1 MYSFLTKHGQTAALG
16 LGVLCIAIFL
26 ITTLSGISSAGYDMS
41 TDLNALPDE
50 AKDGIG
56 FFNPGIGLTVFLVV
70 ACFVLALAFGLLNFV
85 KFPKASMKA
94 AIGLVAIL
102 VIFGILYATSS
113 MESAGKLGMLHDKF
127 SVSEGTSKFISGG
140 IKTTVGLSIVAFFVM
155 IGFEIRNLFK

>member
-41 TDLNALPDE
+41 TDLNALPDD
-50 AKDGIG
+50 AKDGIF
-56 FFNPGIGLTVFLVV
+56 FFNPGIRLTVFLVV